1 MAGRLALIR
10 ERRAA
15 LRRRFDPKKMFSEIE
30 ESCIPSYV
38 HPNLAAAFVAWS
50 RLFAAADLYRR
61 YGPPGPVLDF
71 GASTG
76 ELRHVIGANAPY
88 GFVEGNDAL
97 AKALMAE
104 APDAAR
110 HRLDALPQGR
120 FAAVFALDSLEH
132 NHDVGAI
139 LDLLIASLAPNGV
152 LILSGPTENALY
164 RLGRRISGFTGEYH
178 HTTIYDIERLT
189 AMRLDL
195 LHRRSTPFGLPLF
208 SLSAWRAQPP
218 AGPTR

>member
-1 MAGRLALIR
+1 MR

-15 LRRRFDPKKMFSEIE
+15 LQRRFDAKKMFAEIE

-61 YGPPGPVLDF
+61 FGPPGPVLDF

-76 ELRHVIGANAPY
+76 ELKHVIGSDAPY
-88 GFVEGNDAL
+88 AFVEGNDAL
-97 AKALMAE
+97 AKALTTE
-104 APDAAR
+104 APDATR
-110 HRLDALPQGR
+110 HQLDALPQGR

-139 LDLLIASLAPNGV
+139 LDLLIASLAPAGV

-178 HTTIYDIERLT
+178 HTTIYDIEKLT
-189 AMRLDL
+189 AQRLEL
-195 LHRRSTPFGLPLF
+195 MHRQRTPFGLPLF
-208 SLSAWRAQPP
+208 SLSAWRRRPVA
-218 AGPTR
+218 